1 MFRLARALAADRAQ
15 AADLVQETYA
25 RALRYFDSYR
35 GEQDIRAWLA
45 GIMRN
50 VRRDAA
56 AAAMVSL
63 ECDESAADPAPDPEA
78 NAIARDR
85 AARLRRAI
93 ADLPEPL
100 REVLNLREFAGLSYA
115 AIAASLGIPPGT
127 VMSRLSRARAML
139 REALER

>member
-1 MFRLARALAADRAQ
+1 MFRLARALAADRSQ
-15 AADLVQETYA
+15 AADLVQETYT
-25 RALRYFDSYR
+25 RALRYFGSYR

-50 VRRDAA
+50 VRRDFAMA
-56 AAAMVSL
+56 EMVSL
-63 ECDESAADPAPDPEA
+63 ERDETEVDPAPDPEA

-100 REVLNLREFAGLSYA
+100 REVLTLREFTGLSYA
-115 AIAASLGIPPGT
+115 AIATALGIPPGT